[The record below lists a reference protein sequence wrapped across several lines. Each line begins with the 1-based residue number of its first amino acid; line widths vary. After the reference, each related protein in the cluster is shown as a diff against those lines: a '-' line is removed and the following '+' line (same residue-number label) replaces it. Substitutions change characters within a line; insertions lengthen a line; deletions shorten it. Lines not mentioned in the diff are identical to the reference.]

1 MGDKPCPKSAT
12 SAKDEWVGDRPAH
25 NDPSPGKRGG
35 TDRLNHH
42 QARTRGRRALMTLT
56 LM

>member
-1 MGDKPCPKSAT
+1 VGDKPCPKSAT
-12 SAKDEWVGDRPAH
+12 LAKDEWVGDRPAH
-25 NDPSPGKRGG
+25 NDPSQERGEVPD
-35 TDRLNHH
+35 TINHH